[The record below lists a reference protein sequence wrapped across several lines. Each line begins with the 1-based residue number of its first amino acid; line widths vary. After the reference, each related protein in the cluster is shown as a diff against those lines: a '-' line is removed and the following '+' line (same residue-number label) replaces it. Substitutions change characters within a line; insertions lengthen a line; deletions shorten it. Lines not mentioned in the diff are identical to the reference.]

1 MAMRES
7 DTSGLADDFRD
18 CIDALNDHG
27 VAFVLVGGYA
37 VGWHGVVRA
46 TGDIDFLYDR
56 SKPNVERLCAAL
68 DDFGAPPELIDPAFM
83 RREGAVTQLGQPP
96 LRIDFLASIT
106 GVSFADVFAGS
117 HQVELHGQS
126 LRIIGLREL
135 RKNKV
140 ATGRPQDLAD
150 LDRLPP
156 DPPSESTSRGK
167 PTARRRR

>member
-1 MAMRES
+1 MMRDS
-7 DTSGLADDFRD
+7 DTTELADDFRD
-18 CIDALNDHG
+18 CIDALNDHA

-46 TGDIDFLYDR
+46 TGDIDFLYDP
-56 SKPNVERLCAAL
+56 SDSNVDRLCAAL
-68 DDFGAPPELIDPAFM
+68 DDFGAPPALIDPAFM

-106 GVSFADVFAGS
+106 GVSFAEVIAGA
-117 HQVELHGQS
+117 HHVDLRGQP

-135 RKNKV
+135 RKNKA

-156 DPPSESTSRGK
+156 DPPSKSTSRGK
-167 PTARRRR
+167 PTSRRRK